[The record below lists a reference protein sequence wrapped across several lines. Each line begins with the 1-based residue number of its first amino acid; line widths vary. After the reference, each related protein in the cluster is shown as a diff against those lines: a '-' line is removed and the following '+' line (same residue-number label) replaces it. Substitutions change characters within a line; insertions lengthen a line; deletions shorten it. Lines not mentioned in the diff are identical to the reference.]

1 MHFIEAMTY
10 NDSNFKW
17 DNSFEEGLSG
27 KANHYIRGIYY
38 SRQYLLHTICFFLLL
53 LSCSISLAKDI
64 KIGVV
69 NTEKILRESAPA
81 IRAQKKIEKE
91 FLMRDEQLK
100 KVAAQVREYQEQL
113 ERNSKGITEEERR
126 VKERELAS
134 LTRQYQRT
142 QQQMRE
148 DLSTRQ
154 NEEYGLILERVNSA
168 IKMIAEKEGYDLI
181 LQLQDSVYR
190 SQRIDITRQVI
201 EVLVEQD
208 SALPAQPIK

>member
-1 MHFIEAMTY
+1 M
-10 NDSNFKW
+10 SK
-17 DNSFEEGLSG
+17 
-27 KANHYIRGIYY
+27 KANNTIGGIQY
-38 SRQYLLHTICFFLLL
+38 SRQYFLHTVCFFLLL
-53 LSCSISLAKDI
+53 LSCSLALAKDI

-91 FLMRDEQLK
+91 FLARDEQLK

-113 ERNSKGITEEERR
+113 ERSSKGITEEERR

-154 NEEYGLILERVNSA
+154 NEEYGLILERVNGA

-190 SQRIDITRQVI
+190 SQRIDITHQVI

-208 SALPAQPIK
+208 STLPAQPIK

>member
-1 MHFIEAMTY
+1 MSEQA
-10 NDSNFKW
+10 SN
-17 DNSFEEGLSG
+17 
-27 KANHYIRGIYY
+27 YIRSTYR
-38 SRQYLLHTICFFLLL
+38 SKHYLLFAASFLLF
-53 LSCSISLAKDI
+53 LSCSITLAKEV

-81 IRAQKKIEKE
+81 VRAQKKIEKE
-91 FLMRDEQLK
+91 FLTRDEQLK

-113 ERNSKGITEEERR
+113 ERNSKGIADEERR

-148 DLSTRQ
+148 DLNARQ
-154 NEEYGLILERVNSA
+154 NEEYGLILERVNNA
-168 IKMIAEKEGYDLI
+168 IKIIAEKEGYDLI

-190 SQRIDITRQVI
+190 SQRIDITNQVI
-201 EVLVEQD
+201 ELLVEQD
-208 SALPAQPIK
+208 ATLPAKSIK

>member
-1 MHFIEAMTY
+1 MTY
-10 NDSNFKW
+10 KDSNFRW
-17 DNSFEEGLSG
+17 DSSSEVRLSER
-27 KANHYIRGIYY
+27 ASNYIRRIYH
-38 SRQYLLHTICFFLLL
+38 SKHYLLFAACFLSF
-53 LSCSISLAKDI
+53 LSCSITLAKEV

-81 IRAQKKIEKE
+81 VRAQKKIEKE
-91 FLMRDEQLK
+91 FLTRDEQLK
-100 KVAAQVREYQEQL
+100 KIAAQVREYQDQL
-113 ERNSKGITEEERR
+113 EQNNRGITDEERR

-148 DLSTRQ
+148 DLNARQ
-154 NEEYGLILERVNSA
+154 NEEYGLILERVNNA
-168 IKMIAEKEGYDLI
+168 IKIIAEKEGYDLI

-190 SQRIDITRQVI
+190 SHRIDITNQVI

-208 SALPAQPIK
+208 ATLPTQSAK

>member
-1 MHFIEAMTY
+1 M
-10 NDSNFKW
+10 
-17 DNSFEEGLSG
+17 L
-27 KANHYIRGIYY
+27 
-38 SRQYLLHTICFFLLL
+38 TICFLLP
-53 LSCSISLAKDI
+53 LSWSLAKEV

-81 IRAQKKIEKE
+81 IKAQKKIEKE
-91 FLMRDEQLK
+91 FLTRDEQLK

-113 ERNSKGITEEERR
+113 ERNSKGISEEERR

-148 DLSTRQ
+148 DLNARQ
-154 NEEYGLILERVNSA
+154 NEEYGLILERVNNA
-168 IKMIAEKEGYDLI
+168 IKIIAEKEGYDLI

-190 SQRIDITRQVI
+190 SQRIDITNQVI

-208 SALPAQPIK
+208 ATLPTQSTK

>member
-1 MHFIEAMTY
+1 MT
-10 NDSNFKW
+10 K
-17 DNSFEEGLSG
+17 
-27 KANHYIRGIYY
+27 KANNTIGGIQY
-38 SRQYLLHTICFFLLL
+38 SRQYFLHTVCFFLLL
-53 LSCSISLAKDI
+53 LSCSLALAKDI

-91 FLMRDEQLK
+91 FLVRDEQLK

-154 NEEYGLILERVNSA
+154 NEEYGLILERVNGA

-190 SQRIDITRQVI
+190 SQRIDITHQVI

>member
-1 MHFIEAMTY
+1 MRSIAVMMCS
-10 NDSNFKW
+10 DSNFRW
-17 DNSFEEGLSG
+17 DNSFEVRLS
-27 KANHYIRGIYY
+27 KKISNYFHSNFR
-38 SRQYLLHTICFFLLL
+38 SKCCLLLTICFLLL
-53 LSCSISLAKDI
+53 LSWSLAKEV

-81 IRAQKKIEKE
+81 IKAQKKIEKE
-91 FLMRDEQLK
+91 FLTRDEQLK

-113 ERNSKGITEEERR
+113 ERNSKGISEEERR

-148 DLSTRQ
+148 DLNARQ
-154 NEEYGLILERVNSA
+154 NEEYGLILERVNNA
-168 IKMIAEKEGYDLI
+168 IKIIAEKEGYDLI

-190 SQRIDITRQVI
+190 SQRIDITNQVI

-208 SALPAQPIK
+208 ATLPTQSTK

>member
-1 MHFIEAMTY
+1 
-10 NDSNFKW
+10 
-17 DNSFEEGLSG
+17 LSW
-27 KANHYIRGIYY
+27 
-38 SRQYLLHTICFFLLL
+38 
-53 LSCSISLAKDI
+53 SLAKEV

-81 IRAQKKIEKE
+81 IKAQKKIEKE
-91 FLMRDEQLK
+91 FLTRDEQLK

-113 ERNSKGITEEERR
+113 ERNSKGISEEERR

-148 DLSTRQ
+148 DLNARQ
-154 NEEYGLILERVNSA
+154 NEEYGLILERVNNA
-168 IKMIAEKEGYDLI
+168 IKIIAEKEGYDLI

-190 SQRIDITRQVI
+190 SQRIDITNQVI

-208 SALPAQPIK
+208 ATLPTQSTK

>member
-1 MHFIEAMTY
+1 V
-10 NDSNFKW
+10 
-17 DNSFEEGLSG
+17 
-27 KANHYIRGIYY
+27 
-38 SRQYLLHTICFFLLL
+38 
-53 LSCSISLAKDI
+53 

-81 IRAQKKIEKE
+81 IKAQKKIEKE
-91 FLMRDEQLK
+91 FLTRDEQLK

-113 ERNSKGITEEERR
+113 ERSSKGISEEERR

-148 DLSTRQ
+148 DLNARQ

-168 IKMIAEKEGYDLI
+168 IRIIAEKEGYDLI

-190 SQRIDITRQVI
+190 SQRIDITNQVI

-208 SALPAQPIK
+208 ATLPTQSTK

>member
-1 MHFIEAMTY
+1 MSERA
-10 NDSNFKW
+10 SN
-17 DNSFEEGLSG
+17 
-27 KANHYIRGIYY
+27 YIRRIYH
-38 SRQYLLHTICFFLLL
+38 SKHYLLFAACFLLF
-53 LSCSISLAKDI
+53 LSCSITLAKEV

-81 IRAQKKIEKE
+81 VRAQKKIEKE
-91 FLMRDEQLK
+91 FLTRDEQLK
-100 KVAAQVREYQEQL
+100 KVAAQVREYQDQL
-113 ERNSKGITEEERR
+113 ERNNKGITDEERR

-148 DLSTRQ
+148 DLNARQ
-154 NEEYGLILERVNSA
+154 NEEYGLILERVNNA
-168 IKMIAEKEGYDLI
+168 IKIIAEKEGYDLI

-190 SQRIDITRQVI
+190 SQRIDITNQVI

-208 SALPAQPIK
+208 PALPTQSIK

>member
-17 DNSFEEGLSG
+17 DNSFEVGLSG

-53 LSCSISLAKDI
+53 LSCSISLATDI
-64 KIGVV
+64 TIGVV
-69 NTEKILRESAPA
+69 NTEKILRESTPA

>member
-1 MHFIEAMTY
+1 
-10 NDSNFKW
+10 
-17 DNSFEEGLSG
+17 
-27 KANHYIRGIYY
+27 
-38 SRQYLLHTICFFLLL
+38 
-53 LSCSISLAKDI
+53 
-64 KIGVV
+64 
-69 NTEKILRESAPA
+69 
-81 IRAQKKIEKE
+81 
-91 FLMRDEQLK
+91 MRDEQLK